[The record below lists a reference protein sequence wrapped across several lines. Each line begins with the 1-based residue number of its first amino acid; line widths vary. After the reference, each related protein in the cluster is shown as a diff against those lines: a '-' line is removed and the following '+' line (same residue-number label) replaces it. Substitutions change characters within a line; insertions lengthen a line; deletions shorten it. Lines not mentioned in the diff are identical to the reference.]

1 MTTIGTA
8 ISRRTLLF
16 GSAALGGYAALGS
29 LASKAATGPVRFG
42 IFGNAQKL
50 EIRGKSI
57 ARFNELHPDIPVT
70 FEGIPS
76 ASWPDKIAAMVAGG
90 NAPDVITLGGAD
102 LPQYASRG
110 ALSPLDEFAP
120 AILRTD
126 LFDKTVLDLGRV
138 DDKIYGVPIA
148 VSIQGLAYNQSAL
161 ERLGMGN
168 PPTAWT
174 YDEFAKF
181 CADIHGADQSIYGS
195 HDGAARLDTFQMY
208 LISQG
213 RSLYSGQE
221 LVVTVDEVAAW
232 LDYWDKMRK
241 SGGAVPADLQ
251 AQFTGTEWPNSPLV
265 KGKAV
270 FASIASQ
277 DLAGGYQ
284 ALVKDTLSIT
294 TPPSVGA
301 GGSPGCYPQ
310 PTSSLCLYSESQ
322 NKEAAVKVIDW
333 FVSDPE
339 SAKILGLI
347 SGPPASKPALE
358 AVLGLQGLA
367 AVDQRVLKYSQA
379 ALAKA
384 QPAPPSQ
391 VAARAIEDLM
401 RRVNEDVGF
410 GTASVKD
417 AAQAFV
423 DQGNALMRRA

>member
-1 MTTIGTA
+1 MTSIPVN
-8 ISRRTLLF
+8 RRTLLVGGAALAGYASF
-16 GSAALGGYAALGS
+16 GSS
-29 LASKAATGPVRFG
+29 ASRADNGAVRFG

-57 ARFNELHPDIPVT
+57 ARFNELHPDMPVA

-110 ALSPLDEFAP
+110 ALAPLDEFVPSVFRA
-120 AILRTD
+120 D
-126 LFDKTVLDLGRV
+126 LFDKAVLDLGRV
-138 DDKIYGVPIA
+138 GDKIYGVPIA

-161 ERLGMGN
+161 ERIEVGG
-168 PPTAWT
+168 PPAAWT

-181 CADIHGADQSIYGS
+181 CADIHRADAKLYGS
-195 HDGAARLDTFQMY
+195 HDGAARLDTFQTY

-213 RSLYSGQE
+213 RSLYNDRE
-221 LVVTVDEVAAW
+221 LAVTTDDVAAW
-232 LDYWDKMRK
+232 LDYWDRMRK

-265 KGKAV
+265 KGKAI

-277 DLAGGYQ
+277 DLSGGYQ
-284 ALVKDTLSIT
+284 ALTKDTLSIA
-294 TPPSVGA
+294 TPPSTNP
-301 GGSPGCYPQ
+301 GGSPGYYPQ
-310 PTSSLCLYSESQ
+310 PTSSLCLYSRSR

-339 SAKILGLI
+339 SARILGLI

-358 AVLGLQGLA
+358 AVLGLENLA

-384 QPAPPSQ
+384 EAAPPPQ
-391 VAARAIEDLM
+391 VAGRAIEDLM
-401 RRVNEDVGF
+401 RRINEDVGF
-410 GTASVKD
+410 GKSSVKD

-423 DQGNALMRRA
+423 DQGNALLRRA